1 MSMNTFDKFS
11 VMFWEGNVMIGDTS
25 RPLGQITTDILNL
38 DEDDITEI
46 EKRIK
51 AFLTEMRGLQKQKND
66 SAVFPLQKKLNA
78 AWDVIF
84 NLPIY
89 RDLAMDDWT
98 SRNLFP
104 MLLADEDKWEESFRD
119 GSDGNQMLREFLS
132 RLEYFAASLRNF
144 IGQIAGMLGLY
155 FEELKRRNASSY
167 AEAYK
172 CYFHDMATAGAGFSF
187 DRQFEQSFSVQ
198 VKFTPMSHPKKSGES
213 ILAEETEFSS
223 LSHFLYTDFYR
234 GLISG
239 NVPRRCHNCGRYFLL
254 NSGYDTCY
262 CNNIA
267 PGETDRTC
275 RKVGAHKKAQDLSS
289 ATPAQIEYRK
299 VYNRLKTRRNRGKI
313 SIDEW
318 NTAVA
323 RALKL
328 KDRAECGEI
337 DDADLKRLYDQ
348 F

>member
-11 VMFWEGNVMIGDTS
+11 VMFWEVNVMIGSTS
-25 RPLGQITTDILNL
+25 RPLGQITTDILNFA
-38 DEDDITEI
+38 EDHITEI

-51 AFLTEMRGLQKQKND
+51 AFLTEMRGLQEQKKD
-66 SAVFPLQKKLNA
+66 STVFTVQEKLNA
-78 AWDVIF
+78 VWDVIF
-84 NLPIY
+84 NLPLY
-89 RDLAMDDWT
+89 CNLPMDDWT

-104 MLLADEDKWEESFRD
+104 MLLADEDKWEELFRD

-132 RLEYFAASLRNF
+132 RLEHFAASLRNF
-144 IGQIAGMLGLY
+144 KGQIAGMLDLY
-155 FEELKRRNASSY
+155 FEDLKRRNAASY

-172 CYFHDMATAGAGFSF
+172 RYFHDMATAGAGFSF

-198 VKFTPMSHPKKSGES
+198 VKFTPMRHPEKSGES

-234 GLISG
+234 GLIAG
-239 NVPRRCHNCGRYFLL
+239 NVPRRCHNCGQYFLL

-267 PGETDRTC
+267 PGETDKTC
-275 RKVGAHKKAQDLSS
+275 RKVGAHKKAQDISS

-299 VYNRLKTRRNRGKI
+299 VYNRLKTRKNRGKI

-323 RALKL
+323 RALEL
-328 KDRAECGEI
+328 KDRAESGKINEI
-337 DDADLKRLYDQ
+337 ELKQLYDQ